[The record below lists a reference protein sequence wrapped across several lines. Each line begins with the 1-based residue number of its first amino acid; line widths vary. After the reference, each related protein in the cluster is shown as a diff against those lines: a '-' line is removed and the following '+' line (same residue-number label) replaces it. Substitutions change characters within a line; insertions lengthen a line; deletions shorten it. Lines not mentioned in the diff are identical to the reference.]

1 MKKIILDCDPGHD
14 DMVAIIL
21 ACSSDEIDLMGITTV
36 AGNQTGDKTFI
47 NTLKVLTLINR
58 IDIPVARGFD
68 KPIFRKL
75 TVAPRIHGV
84 SGLDGAYLPEPDIK
98 LLERIKTLNMHA
110 VDFIIK
116 SVKESDEKVTIV
128 PTGPLTNI
136 AIALLKEPLIKDNI
150 DRIILMGGA
159 VYDSNITPASE
170 FNIYVDPEAAKIVFE
185 SGIPITMVGLDV
197 TNKAILTFKDIEE
210 LNNLQG
216 RVSRVI
222 APLLKFFAQANKDFF
237 GIGGA
242 PLHDALAVSY
252 IIMPDTIKTKYLNVT
267 IETEGKY
274 TRGRTVVD
282 VYNITGKEPNVDVA
296 FEVNSLAFKK
306 LIMNT
311 IKKLDQR

>member
-136 AIALLKEPLIKDNI
+136 AIALLKKPLLKDNI

>member
-14 DMVAIIL
+14 DMIAIIL

-84 SGLDGAYLPEPDIK
+84 SGLDGADLPEPNIE
-98 LLERIKTLNMHA
+98 LLNRVKTLNMHA

-128 PTGPLTNI
+128 PTGPLTNT
-136 AIALLKEPLIKDNI
+136 AIALLKEPSIKDNI

-185 SGIPITMVGLDV
+185 SEIPITMVGLDV

-210 LNNLQG
+210 LNNLHG
-216 RVSRVI
+216 RVSGVI

-252 IIMPDTIKTKYLNVT
+252 IIMPDIIKTKYLNVT
-267 IETEGKY
+267 IETEGKH

-306 LIMNT
+306 LIKNT

>member
-14 DMVAIIL
+14 DMIAIIL

-84 SGLDGAYLPEPDIK
+84 SGLDGADLPEPNIK
-98 LLERIKTLNMHA
+98 LLERVKTLDIHA

-136 AIALLKEPLIKDNI
+136 AIALLKEPSIKDNI

-216 RVSRVI
+216 GVSGVI

-252 IIMPDTIKTKYLNVT
+252 IIMPDIIKTKYLNVT

-306 LIMNT
+306 LIKNT

>member
-14 DMVAIIL
+14 DMIAIIL

-84 SGLDGAYLPEPDIK
+84 SGLDGADLPEPNIK
-98 LLERIKTLNMHA
+98 LLERVKTLDIHA

-216 RVSRVI
+216 RVSGVI

-252 IIMPDTIKTKYLNVT
+252 IIMPDIIKTKYLNVT
-267 IETEGKY
+267 IETEGKH

>member
-98 LLERIKTLNMHA
+98 LLERVKTLDIHA

>member
-14 DMVAIIL
+14 DMIAIIL

-84 SGLDGAYLPEPDIK
+84 SGLDGADLPEPNIE
-98 LLERIKTLNMHA
+98 LLERVKTLDIHA

-216 RVSRVI
+216 RVSGVI

-252 IIMPDTIKTKYLNVT
+252 IIMPDIIKTKYLNVT
-267 IETEGKY
+267 IETEGKH

-311 IKKLDQR
+311 IKKLDQG